1 MEEKK
6 PIRVMIV
13 DDHPLVRVGL
23 TRTIEN
29 EPDMCVCGEAESV
42 SQALKEIESTQP
54 NFVVV
59 DLSLDESDGVDLIRI
74 LNEGKVITPVLVV
87 SMHEEP
93 YYIEKAF
100 KAGARGYL
108 LKRESI
114 KNITN
119 AIRTIL
125 SGGIYASET
134 VSSKFLQ
141 TFSFDYQANKW
152 SPQDL
157 LGRRELEV
165 FEMLGAGLQKK
176 DIAVKLNISTKTVET
191 HIERIKKK
199 LKLDSGLKLIHYAIR
214 YNIKSK

>member
-1 MEEKK
+1 
-6 PIRVMIV
+6 MIV